1 MCVRSFGVDSR
12 EETISDQSNNK
23 KLGIIVSGGP
33 APGINGVIHSAT
45 IEARTKGYEVIGI
58 CDGFKHLMEG
68 VFVAAPLTIDDVS
81 RIYLRGGSILRTSRA
96 NPTQKEEHLRLC
108 GQTLIDADIGYLLVI
123 GGDDTAYAAY
133 RVARY
138 AQEHMG
144 ADIRVAHA
152 PKTIDNDLPLPEE
165 INTFGFE
172 TARQVGTDI
181 TMALME
187 EALTGLRW
195 FVVVTM
201 GRKTGHLA
209 LGIGKSSGATLTLIP
224 EEWEARTIRMQEVVD
239 ILVTSILKRMADDK
253 PYGVALLSE
262 GVMEQMSHKDLRELE
277 YVERDAFGNV
287 HLSEINFSDILKHE
301 LDSEL
306 ERLDIPTRI
315 TSKDLGYELRCADP
329 VAFDI
334 DYTRSLGEAAVDFLL
349 DGGTNATVTIQGT
362 RVVPIPF
369 SEMMD
374 QETGRTE
381 IRKVNVDSFIY
392 RSAYKLMIRLKP
404 EDAQDE
410 VLLGKMADH
419 TNLTLDEFK
428 SRFGY
433 LLGLEPRPF

>member
-1 MCVRSFGVDSR
+1 MST
-12 EETISDQSNNK
+12 ESNK
-23 KLGIIVSGGP
+23 EKLGIIVSGGP

-45 IEARTKGYEVIGI
+45 IQAQTSGYEVVGFY
-58 CDGFKHLMEG
+58 DGFKHLMEG
-68 VFVAAPLTIDDVS
+68 ELVATPLSIDDVS

-96 NPTQKEEHLRLC
+96 NPTQDEESLRLC
-108 GQTLIDADIGYLLVI
+108 GEVLMEANIGQLLVI

-144 ADIRVAHA
+144 ADIQVAHA

-165 INTFGFE
+165 INTFGYE
-172 TARQVGTDI
+172 TAREVGTQI
-181 TMALME
+181 AMSLME
-187 EALTGLRW
+187 EALTGQRW
-195 FVVVTM
+195 FIVVTM

-224 EEWEARTIRMQEVVD
+224 EEWEGRTIRMQDVVD

-253 PYGVALLSE
+253 PYGVALVSE
-262 GVMEQMSHKDLRELE
+262 GVMEHMSHQDLRELE

-306 ERLDIPTRI
+306 EKLDIPSRV
-315 TSKDLGYELRCADP
+315 TSKDLGYELRCTDP
-329 VAFDI
+329 IAYDI
-334 DYTRSLGEAAVDFLL
+334 DYTRSLGEAAVAFLL
-349 DGGTNATVTIQGT
+349 DGGTNATVTVQGT

-369 SEMMD
+369 DEMMD
-374 QETGRTE
+374 PETGRTE
-381 IRKVNVDSFIY
+381 IRKVNLESFIY

-404 EDAQDE
+404 EDAENEQ
-410 VLLGKMADH
+410 LLGKMAEH
-419 TNLTLDEFK
+419 TNLSRAAFTK
-428 SRFGY
+428 RFGH

>member
-1 MCVRSFGVDSR
+1 
-12 EETISDQSNNK
+12 
-23 KLGIIVSGGP
+23 
-33 APGINGVIHSAT
+33 
-45 IEARTKGYEVIGI
+45 
-58 CDGFKHLMEG
+58 ME
-68 VFVAAPLTIDDVS
+68 
-81 RIYLRGGSILRTSRA
+81 
-96 NPTQKEEHLRLC
+96 
-108 GQTLIDADIGYLLVI
+108 ADIGYLLVI

-133 RVARY
+133 QVARY

-172 TARQVGTDI
+172 TARQIGTEI
-181 TMALME
+181 TMSLME

-224 EEWEARTIRMQEVVD
+224 EEWEGRTIRMQEVLD
-239 ILVTSILKRMADDK
+239 ILVTSILKRLAEDK
-253 PYGVALLSE
+253 PYGVALISE
-262 GVMEQMSHKDLRELE
+262 GVMEHMSHKDLRELD

-306 ERLDIPTRI
+306 EKLDIATRI
-315 TSKDLGYELRCADP
+315 TSKDLGYELRCTDP

-334 DYTRSLGEAAVDFLL
+334 DYTRSLGEAAAAFLL
-349 DGGTNATVTIQGT
+349 DSGTNATVTIQGT

-369 SEMMD
+369 TEMMD
-374 QETGRTE
+374 PETGRTE
-381 IRKVNVDSFIY
+381 VRKVNLDSFIY
-392 RSAYKLMIRLKP
+392 RSAYKLMIRLRP
-404 EDAQDE
+404 EDAEDE
-410 VLLGKMADH
+410 DLIRAMADH
-419 TNLTLDEFK
+419 TKLSLDEFK
-428 SRFGY
+428 ARFGY

>member
-1 MCVRSFGVDSR
+1 M
-12 EETISDQSNNK
+12 THSDKK

-45 IEARTKGYEVIGI
+45 IEARTRGYEVVGFY
-58 CDGFKHLMEG
+58 DGFKHLMEG
-68 VFVAAPLTIDDVS
+68 EPVSTPLTIDDVS
-81 RIYLRGGSILRTSRA
+81 RIYLKGGSILRTSRA
-96 NPTQKEEHLRLC
+96 NPTQDEEALRQC
-108 GQTLIDADIGYLLVI
+108 GKAMVEANVGYLLVI

-138 AQEHMG
+138 AQEQLG

-165 INTFGFE
+165 INTFGYE
-172 TARQVGTDI
+172 TAREIGAQI
-181 TMALME
+181 TMTLME

-195 FVVVTM
+195 FAVVTM

-224 EEWEARTIRMQEVVD
+224 EEWEGRTIRMQEVVD
-239 ILVTSILKRMADDK
+239 ILVTSMLKRMADDK
-253 PYGVALLSE
+253 PYGVALVSE
-262 GVMEQMSHKDLRELE
+262 GVMEHMSHRDLRELD

-306 ERLDIPTRI
+306 ERLDIPARI
-315 TSKDLGYELRCADP
+315 TSKDLGYELRCSDP

-334 DYTRSLGEAAVDFLL
+334 DYTRTLGEAAVAFLL
-349 DGGTNATVTIQGT
+349 EGGTNATVTIQGT

-369 SEMMD
+369 DEMMD

-381 IRKVNVDSFIY
+381 IRKVNLDSFIY

-404 EDAQDE
+404 EDAEDE
-410 VLLGKMADH
+410 ELLQKMAEH
-419 TNLTLDEFK
+419 TKLSLDEFRT
-428 SRFGY
+428 RFGY
-433 LLGLEPRPF
+433 LLDLEPRPF

>member
-1 MCVRSFGVDSR
+1 MTNDSECR
-12 EETISDQSNNK
+12 

-33 APGINGVIHSAT
+33 APGINGVIHSAA
-45 IEARTKGYEVIGI
+45 IEARTHGYEVIGI
-58 CDGFKHLMEG
+58 FDGFKHLMEG
-68 VFVAAPLTIDDVS
+68 QLVAMPLTIDDVS

-96 NPTQKEEHLRLC
+96 NPTRAEESLRRC
-108 GQTLIDADIGYLLVI
+108 GEVLKDAGIACLLVI

-144 ADIRVAHA
+144 VEIRVAHA

-165 INTFGFE
+165 INTFGYE
-172 TARQVGTDI
+172 TAREVGTQI
-181 TMALME
+181 TMSLME
-187 EALTGLRW
+187 EALTGQRW

-209 LGIGKSSGATLTLIP
+209 LGIGKSSGATVTLIP
-224 EEWEARTIRMQEVVD
+224 EEWDRRTIRMQEVVD
-239 ILVTSILKRMADDK
+239 VLATSVLKRLADDK
-253 PYGVALLSE
+253 PYGVALVSE
-262 GVMEQMSHKDLRELE
+262 GVMEHMSHQDLRELE

-287 HLSEINFSDILKHE
+287 YLSEINFSDILKHE

-306 ERLDIPTRI
+306 EKLGTSVRI

-329 VAFDI
+329 IAFDI
-334 DYTRSLGEAAVDFLL
+334 DYTRSLGEAAVAFLL
-349 DGGTNATVTIQGT
+349 DGGTNATVTVQGT

-369 SEMMD
+369 TRMLD
-374 QETGRTE
+374 PETGLTE
-381 IRKVNVDSFIY
+381 VRKVNTDSFIY

-404 EDAQDE
+404 EDAEDE
-410 VLLGKMADH
+410 ELLKRMAEH
-419 TNLTLDEFK
+419 TTLSLDEFK
-428 SRFGY
+428 ARFGY

>member
-1 MCVRSFGVDSR
+1 MTTKSAK
-12 EETISDQSNNK
+12 K

-45 IEARTKGYEVIGI
+45 IEARTRGHEVLGFY
-58 CDGFKHLMEG
+58 DGFKHLMEG
-68 VFVAAPLTIDDVS
+68 KSVATPLTIDDVS
-81 RIYLRGGSILRTSRA
+81 RIYLKGGSILRTSRA
-96 NPTQKEEHLRLC
+96 NPTKEEDSLRLC
-108 GQTLIDADIGYLLVI
+108 GEALLEANIGYLLVI

-144 ADIRVAHA
+144 AGIQVAHA

-165 INTFGFE
+165 INTFGYE
-172 TARQVGTDI
+172 TAREIGTCI
-181 TMALME
+181 TMTLME

-224 EEWEARTIRMQEVVD
+224 EEWERRTIRMQEVVD
-239 ILVTSILKRMADDK
+239 ILITSILKRMADDK
-253 PYGVALLSE
+253 PYGVALVSE
-262 GVMEQMSHKDLRELE
+262 GVMEHMSHQDLRELD

-306 ERLDIPTRI
+306 EKLGIPVRI
-315 TSKDLGYELRCADP
+315 TSKDLGYELRCSDP
-329 VAFDI
+329 IAYDI
-334 DYTRSLGEAAVDFLL
+334 DYTRSLGEAAVGFLL
-349 DGGTNATVTIQGT
+349 EGGTNATVTVQGT

-369 SEMMD
+369 DEMMD
-374 QETGRTE
+374 QETGLTE
-381 IRKVNVDSFIY
+381 VRKVNLDSFIY
-392 RSAYKLMIRLKP
+392 RSAYKLMLRLKP
-404 EDAQDE
+404 EDGDDDQ
-410 VLLGKMADH
+410 LISMMAEN
-419 TNLTLDEFK
+419 TKLSLAEFK
-428 SRFGY
+428 TRFGY
-433 LLGLEPRPF
+433 LLGLHPRPF